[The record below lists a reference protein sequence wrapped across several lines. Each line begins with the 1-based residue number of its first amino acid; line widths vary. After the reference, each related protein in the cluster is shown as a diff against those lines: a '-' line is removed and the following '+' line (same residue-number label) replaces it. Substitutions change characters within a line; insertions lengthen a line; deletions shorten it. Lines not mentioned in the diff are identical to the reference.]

1 LWLAY
6 TEHKKAKQPNGA
18 KDMNTILAT
27 VAALMILALTF
38 VVGYIF
44 IAMMGLAA
52 LVVLVPSVAA
62 LFPLVADEVKTIAKG
77 A

>member
-1 LWLAY
+1 MNPS
-6 TEHKKAKQPNGA
+6 KANNPGA

-44 IAMMGLAA
+44 IAMMGWAA
-52 LVVLVPSVAA
+52 LVVLVPTVIA

>member
-1 LWLAY
+1 
-6 TEHKKAKQPNGA
+6 
-18 KDMNTILAT
+18 MNTILAT
-27 VAALMILALTF
+27 VAALMILALAF

-44 IAMMGLAA
+44 LAIMGWAA
-52 LVVLVPSVAA
+52 LVVLVPTVIA

>member
-1 LWLAY
+1 
-6 TEHKKAKQPNGA
+6 
-18 KDMNTILAT
+18 MNTILAT
-27 VAALMILALTF
+27 VAALMILALAF

-44 IAMMGLAA
+44 IAVMGWAA
-52 LVVLVPSVAA
+52 LVVLVPAVIA

>member
-1 LWLAY
+1 
-6 TEHKKAKQPNGA
+6 
-18 KDMNTILAT
+18 MNTILAT

-44 IAMMGLAA
+44 IAMMGWAA
-52 LVVLVPSVAA
+52 LVVLVPTVIA
-62 LFPLVADEVKTIAKG
+62 LAPLVVDEVKTIAKG

>member
-1 LWLAY
+1 M
-6 TEHKKAKQPNGA
+6 T
-18 KDMNTILAT
+18 TILAT

-38 VVGYIF
+38 IVGYIF
-44 IAMMGLAA
+44 IAMMGWAA
-52 LVVLVPSVAA
+52 PVVLVPTVIA

>member
-1 LWLAY
+1 
-6 TEHKKAKQPNGA
+6 
-18 KDMNTILAT
+18 MNTILAT

-38 VVGYIF
+38 IVGYIF

-52 LVVLVPSVAA
+52 LVVLVPTVIA
-62 LFPLVADEVKTIAKG
+62 LFPLVADEVKTIAQG

>member
-1 LWLAY
+1 
-6 TEHKKAKQPNGA
+6 
-18 KDMNTILAT
+18 MNTILAT
-27 VAALMILALTF
+27 VVALMILALTF

-44 IAMMGLAA
+44 IAVMGFAA
-52 LVVLVPSVAA
+52 LVVLVPTVIA